1 MGKQSVQLHS
11 SEAPA
16 EPQARVCSAT
26 YHSLVHILQLCSTE
40 DQYEC
45 YILGA
50 TGAWTAPIV
59 STRPNPDALAC
70 MLLT

>member
-1 MGKQSVQLHS
+1 MGKQSSQLHS

-16 EPQARVCSAT
+16 EPTSRVCSAT
-26 YHSLVHILQLCSTE
+26 SHSLVQVLQLCSTE

-50 TGAWTAPIV
+50 TRAYTAPSV
-59 STRPNPDALAC
+59 SPRPNPDVLAC
-70 MLLT
+70 MLHT